1 MVFAC
6 INREPFSFFF
16 SMFSMLKF
24 CLRLLTGASRE
35 LPMDSKIP
43 HFRLGIRLSPTNRAC
58 LISFKGTRGE
68 RNVAVSTHI
77 FACPRSVQLL
87 RSLI

>member
-16 SMFSMLKF
+16 SMFSMLEF
-24 CLRLLTGASRE
+24 CLHLLTGASRK
-35 LPMDSKIP
+35 LPTDSKIP
-43 HFRLGIRLSPTNRAC
+43 HFRLRIHLSPMNRAC
-58 LISFKGTRGE
+58 LISFKGTHSE
-68 RNVAVSTHI
+68 RDIAVSTHI
-77 FACPRSVQLL
+77 FACPPSVQPL